1 MGKNWG
7 TNRIRF
13 EKIFFDTHTDIIH
26 TLIGY
31 NIHKNMILRWFLK
44 HEISCDLGAFQL
56 FLKSGPKPPCAMQL
70 ILSRNSAV
78 LTSFAFMAWPPWKIF
93 KEQVSLQFLYWP
105 IYKSY
110 FHKLSFALFISERK
124 AKVKKKTN
132 AKSKKS
138 LKTKGKKKKKPFE
151 LFW

>member
-105 IYKSY
+105 IINLTSTSWALHYL
-110 FHKLSFALFISERK
+110 FLRERQKLK
-124 AKVKKKTN
+124 KKQTQKVKN
-132 AKSKKS
+132 
-138 LKTKGKKKKKPFE
+138 P
-151 LFW
+151 